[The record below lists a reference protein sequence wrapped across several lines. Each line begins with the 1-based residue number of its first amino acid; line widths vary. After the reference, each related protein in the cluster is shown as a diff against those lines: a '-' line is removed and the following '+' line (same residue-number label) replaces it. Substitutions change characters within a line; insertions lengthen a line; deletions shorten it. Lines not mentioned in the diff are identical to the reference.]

1 MGKKRVLIVDDELTI
16 IKLLRANLEANGYET
31 LVAMDGAEALQ
42 KVERELPDS
51 NLGYNDAQN
60 RRF

>member
-31 LVAMDGAEALQ
+31 FVAMDGAEALQ